1 MTGRMRVATAL
12 LLLTCGPRATFA
24 PLTAQAQPLRDGYA
38 AAPGARL
45 FYVDSGGNGAAV
57 VFLHA
62 ATGTTRAWQYQVPA
76 FSAAG
81 YRVVAYDRRG
91 WGRTVVEAGGPI
103 GTGADDLR
111 ELLDQ
116 LHLDRVHLVGTAG
129 GGFVALDFALS
140 FPERLSSLI
149 VADSI
154 GGVRDKEV
162 LDLESRIRPPEF
174 DALPPEVRELGPM
187 YRAANPDG
195 TRRWKEIERESRPSQ
210 PRTSTL
216 ELAYSTPM
224 RNQLTLALLEQIRV
238 PTLMLTGGADMTAPP
253 PLMTLLAARIKD
265 AEFLVVPN
273 AGHSTYWEEP
283 DVFNRAVLDFI
294 RRH

>member
-1 MTGRMRVATAL
+1 MTGRMRIAAAL
-12 LLLTCGPRATFA
+12 VLLTCPPTSAPR
-24 PLTAQAQPLRDGYA
+24 TAQAQPMRDGYA
-38 AAPGARL
+38 AVPGARL
-45 FYVDSGGNGAAV
+45 FYVDSGGDRAAV

-62 ATGTTRAWQYQVPA
+62 ATGTTRAWQYQMPA
-76 FSAAG
+76 FGAAG
-81 YRVVAYDRRG
+81 YRVIAYDRRG
-91 WGRTVVEAGGPI
+91 WGRTVVEAGSST

-111 ELLDQ
+111 GLLDQ
-116 LHLDRVHLVGTAG
+116 LHLDRVHLVATAG
-129 GGFVALDFALS
+129 GGFVAFDFALS
-140 FPERLSSLI
+140 FPERLRSLV

-162 LDLESRIRPPEF
+162 LDLESRIRPAEF
-174 DALPPEVRELGPM
+174 DALPAEVRELGPT
-187 YRAANPDG
+187 YRAAHPDG
-195 TRRWKEIERESRPSQ
+195 TRLWKEIEKESRPSQ

-253 PLMTLLAARIKD
+253 PLMKLLAARIRNT
-265 AEFLVVPN
+265 ELIVVPN

-283 DVFNRAVLDFI
+283 DVFNRTVLDFI

>member
-1 MTGRMRVATAL
+1 MSRMRVAAAL
-12 LLLTCGPRATFA
+12 LLLTCGPRATSA
-24 PLTAQAQPLRDGYA
+24 PLIAQAQPMRDGYA
-38 AAPGARL
+38 AVPGARL
-45 FYVDSGGNGAAV
+45 FYVDSGGDRATV

-76 FSAAG
+76 FGAGG
-81 YRVVAYDRRG
+81 YRVIAYDRRG
-91 WGRTVVEAGGPI
+91 WGRTVVEAGGPT

-111 ELLDQ
+111 GLLDQ
-116 LHLDRVHLVGTAG
+116 LHLDRVHLVATAG
-129 GGFVALDFALS
+129 GGFVAFDFAVS
-140 FPERLSSLI
+140 FPERLASLV

-162 LDLESRIRPPEF
+162 LDLESRIRPAEF
-174 DALPPEVRELGPM
+174 DALPAEVRELGPM

-195 TRRWKEIERESRPSQ
+195 TRLWKEIEKESRPSQ

-253 PLMTLLAARIKD
+253 PLMKLLAARIKD
-265 AEFLVVPN
+265 AELIVVPN

-283 DVFNRAVLDFI
+283 GLFNRAVLDFI